1 MVLEPRNSVNVSF
14 SLTPMESIEERIK
27 KPKYNI
33 DVDMVYSFS
42 FFSRNYDIK
51 PNATSGSQPFE
62 NGCGEL
68 SAKPQP

>member
-1 MVLEPRNSVNVSF
+1 
-14 SLTPMESIEERIK
+14 MESIEERVK

-33 DVDMVYSFS
+33 DADMVYSFS
-42 FFSRNYDIK
+42 LFSRNYDIK
-51 PNATSGSQPFE
+51 PNTTSGSQPFE

>member
-42 FFSRNYDIK
+42 FFL
-51 PNATSGSQPFE
+51 ATMT
-62 NGCGEL
+62 
-68 SAKPQP
+68 

>member
-1 MVLEPRNSVNVSF
+1 
-14 SLTPMESIEERIK
+14 
-27 KPKYNI
+27 
-33 DVDMVYSFS
+33 MVYSFS